1 MITYTF
7 VKKGPI
13 KIGDDTVVTEIEAM
27 SLKKAT
33 KKFQG
38 GDAKEV
44 EINKSISLHS
54 LKLNPITPPF
64 AAKTSTVSFIL
75 LFIAFFIIIF
85 VLCSIPHLNSR
96 CAIYCVCYFCRAF

>member
-44 EINKSISLHS
+44 EIKWTSRKGNPSSKVIKLPYKSRSERKGRL
-54 LKLNPITPPF
+54 
-64 AAKTSTVSFIL
+64 
-75 LFIAFFIIIF
+75 
-85 VLCSIPHLNSR
+85 
-96 CAIYCVCYFCRAF
+96 

>member
-44 EINKSISLHS
+44 EIKWTSRKGNPSSKVV
-54 LKLNPITPPF
+54 KLPYKPRSER
-64 AAKTSTVSFIL
+64 KGRL
-75 LFIAFFIIIF
+75 
-85 VLCSIPHLNSR
+85 
-96 CAIYCVCYFCRAF
+96 

>member
-44 EINKSISLHS
+44 EIKWTSRKGNSSSKVI
-54 LKLNPITPPF
+54 KLPYKPRSER
-64 AAKTSTVSFIL
+64 KGRL
-75 LFIAFFIIIF
+75 
-85 VLCSIPHLNSR
+85 
-96 CAIYCVCYFCRAF
+96 

>member
-38 GDAKEV
+38 GDTKEV
-44 EINKSISLHS
+44 EIKWTSRKGNPSSKVVKLPYKSRSERKGRL
-54 LKLNPITPPF
+54 
-64 AAKTSTVSFIL
+64 
-75 LFIAFFIIIF
+75 
-85 VLCSIPHLNSR
+85 
-96 CAIYCVCYFCRAF
+96 

>member
-27 SLKKAT
+27 SLKKAM
-33 KKFQG
+33 KSFQG

-44 EINKSISLHS
+44 EIEWTSRKGNPNSKVVRLPYKSRKERKGRL
-54 LKLNPITPPF
+54 
-64 AAKTSTVSFIL
+64 
-75 LFIAFFIIIF
+75 
-85 VLCSIPHLNSR
+85 
-96 CAIYCVCYFCRAF
+96 

>member
-44 EINKSISLHS
+44 EIKWTSRKGNPSSKVV
-54 LKLNPITPPF
+54 KLPY
-64 AAKTSTVSFIL
+64 KTRSERKGRL
-75 LFIAFFIIIF
+75 
-85 VLCSIPHLNSR
+85 
-96 CAIYCVCYFCRAF
+96 

>member
-1 MITYTF
+1 MRTYTF

-44 EINKSISLHS
+44 EIKWTSRKGNSSSKVIKLPYKPKSERKGRL
-54 LKLNPITPPF
+54 
-64 AAKTSTVSFIL
+64 
-75 LFIAFFIIIF
+75 
-85 VLCSIPHLNSR
+85 
-96 CAIYCVCYFCRAF
+96 